1 MINRGISAFTAML
14 LTAVLALSLA
24 ATAAAAQEG
33 YQLGEGDIVKLTVF
47 QRPDLSSEER
57 LGASGRLFV
66 PGGGK
71 LNVGG
76 MTIPEAED
84 QIKQL
89 LAKVGAVPN
98 PQVSLQVTTFG
109 SQKVSVFGY
118 VKTPGSYALDRPTR
132 VSELLAE
139 AGGILADGSQRVT
152 LIKESG
158 SGQVSRSVI
167 NMKDVLDGSN
177 SAADVEVHGGDMVN
191 VPRAPRVYV
200 YGAVNKPGPYILE
213 DGMTSLQ
220 MISLAGG
227 LTTTGSDGRL
237 EVVRHSENG
246 KAQSL
251 KVGLQDKLQPEDV
264 LIVHESIF

>member
-1 MINRGISAFTAML
+1 MIKRVISALAAALFVALM
-14 LTAVLALSLA
+14 AVSLG

-33 YQLGEGDIVKLTVF
+33 YRLGQGDIVKLTVF

-57 LGASGRLFV
+57 LGAQGRLFV

-84 QIKQL
+84 QIRDL
-89 LAKVGAVPN
+89 LAKAGAVPH

-132 VSELLAE
+132 VSEILAE

-152 LIKESG
+152 LIREGS
-158 SGQVSRSVI
+158 SGQVSHSI
-167 NMKDVLDGSN
+167 IDMKDVLDGSN
-177 SAADVEVHGGDMVN
+177 AGEDAEVHGGDIVN

-213 DGMTSLQ
+213 DGMTALQ

-227 LTTTGSDGRL
+227 LTSTGSDGRL

-251 KVGLQDKLQPEDV
+251 KVGLQDKLRPEDV